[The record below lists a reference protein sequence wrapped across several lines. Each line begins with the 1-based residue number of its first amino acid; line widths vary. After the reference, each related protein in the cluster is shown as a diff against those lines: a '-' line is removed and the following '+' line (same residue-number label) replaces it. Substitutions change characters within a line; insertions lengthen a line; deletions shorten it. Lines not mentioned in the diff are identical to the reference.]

1 MRSRRLFTRFCA
13 LLSFGAGVAQAYVIE
28 DTFDVSNFFDEFTFF
43 TATDPT
49 HGSVKFA
56 SAVQANTTGLAGYS
70 GNAIYLGVDHT
81 TVNPAGGRPATRVT
95 SNKPYNKG
103 LFIADISHMPGG
115 ICGVWPSFWMVGP
128 NWPSQ
133 GEIDIIEGVN
143 TYATNAVTLHT
154 SAGCTMSS
162 AGDQAGSILAN
173 ADCNAGNANQGCST
187 TTANTQSYGTGF
199 NANGGGVYAME
210 WTSQAIKVYFFTRSA
225 IPSDITSGNPNP
237 SSWGAPMAS
246 FTGGSGCNID
256 SHFQNQQLVF
266 DTTFCGDWAGAANVW
281 NTGSCASLASTCSD
295 YVASNPTAFVQA
307 YWMINSVK
315 VYQNGTAKRDTVPIS
330 FNA

>member
-115 ICGVWPSFWMVGP
+115 ICGVWPSFV
-128 NWPSQ
+128 
-133 GEIDIIEGVN
+133 
-143 TYATNAVTLHT
+143 
-154 SAGCTMSS
+154 
-162 AGDQAGSILAN
+162 SI
-173 ADCNAGNANQGCST
+173 
-187 TTANTQSYGTGF
+187 
-199 NANGGGVYAME
+199 
-210 WTSQAIKVYFFTRSA
+210 FF
-225 IPSDITSGNPNP
+225 I
-237 SSWGAPMAS
+237 
-246 FTGGSGCNID
+246 
-256 SHFQNQQLVF
+256 L
-266 DTTFCGDWAGAANVW
+266 
-281 NTGSCASLASTCSD
+281 
-295 YVASNPTAFVQA
+295 
-307 YWMINSVK
+307 
-315 VYQNGTAKRDTVPIS
+315 
-330 FNA
+330 